1 MSTKLIDLNQDLKR
15 LRSEG
20 YDIGIQEGHLLVRDV
35 PYLDETGVIRLA
47 VLLSPLRLAG
57 DSTVQPDSHTVLFT
71 GEYPHSADGSRLA
84 SIECGGRN
92 ERIVAG
98 LTVCYEFSAHKMDKG
113 DNKVP
118 YQDYYEKMTS
128 YVRRISHPA
137 ASVDPGATA
146 KTHRVSDSI
155 NDDYPFEY
163 LETASARA
171 GISEMQ
177 AKLVDYRLGIV
188 GVGGTGSYILDFVA
202 KTPVREIHLFD
213 DDLFLSHNA
222 FRSPGAASKT
232 ELHACQ
238 HKVEYFRNKY
248 KVQKRRIISH
258 KERITSENL
267 DCLNDLDFIFICL
280 DAGHGKK
287 EIITHLEEYKK
298 PFIDV
303 GIGVTSVN
311 GMLRGS
317 IRTTASTN
325 SCRDHI
331 RENNRISLTGAPVE
345 DEYSRNTQIVEL
357 NALNAA
363 LAVIKWKKIVEFYLD
378 QSREH
383 NSMYLLGQNHIVN
396 QDIQKE

>member
-20 YDIGIQEGHLLVRDV
+20 YHIGIQEGHLLVRDV

-113 DNKVP
+113 GNKIP

-137 ASVDPGATA
+137 ASIDPGATA
-146 KTHRVSDSI
+146 KTHQVSDSI
-155 NDDYPFEY
+155 DDDYPFEY

-171 GISEMQ
+171 GITEMQ

-188 GVGGTGSYILDFVA
+188 GVGGTGTSLRRHQFV
-202 KTPVREIHLFD
+202 K
-213 DDLFLSHNA
+213 
-222 FRSPGAASKT
+222 
-232 ELHACQ
+232 
-238 HKVEYFRNKY
+238 
-248 KVQKRRIISH
+248 
-258 KERITSENL
+258 
-267 DCLNDLDFIFICL
+267 FICL
-280 DAGHGKK
+280 MMIYSSLTTRSDLLEQRLKLNCMHVSTRLNIFGISTKFKK
-287 EIITHLEEYKK
+287 EESFLIKNELPAKIL
-298 PFIDV
+298 
-303 GIGVTSVN
+303 
-311 GMLRGS
+311 
-317 IRTTASTN
+317 
-325 SCRDHI
+325 
-331 RENNRISLTGAPVE
+331 
-345 DEYSRNTQIVEL
+345 IV
-357 NALNAA
+357 
-363 LAVIKWKKIVEFYLD
+363 
-378 QSREH
+378 
-383 NSMYLLGQNHIVN
+383 
-396 QDIQKE
+396 